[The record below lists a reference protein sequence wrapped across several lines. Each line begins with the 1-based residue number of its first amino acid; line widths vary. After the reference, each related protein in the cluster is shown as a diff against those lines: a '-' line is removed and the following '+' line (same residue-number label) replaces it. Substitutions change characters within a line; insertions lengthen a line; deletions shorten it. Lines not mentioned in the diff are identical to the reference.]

1 MSEIKIDTDEAKN
14 VVIDGTWLDN
24 YGDLQDPV
32 GKVSYDRPAFFK
44 VFRPRKTM
52 DVEEVKPHP
61 AIWRLY
67 EVNNTVE
74 FDFRSADLPMI
85 CPPLP
90 WVSTTTGAY
99 ITLNSELV
107 KITPRA
113 VSDQQER
120 LNLLPKGALDPVLDS
135 VNQLSSVPWQVN
147 KKLLDL
153 AIRIFTNDAPEV
165 DDRLKM
171 QLDIPLEV
179 KRLAKPKLAPRV
191 GCRMTNS
198 TLSKEEREHY
208 FKFVQETL
216 DYDDLRTATYSQY
229 CDLLYRLSLAKHF
242 ENEVLWFPHNLDFRG
257 RAYPLAPLINHMGS
271 DLPRSLLLFAKGK
284 PLGKDGFEWLKLHT
298 INLTDM
304 KKKESI
310 ASRLAFAEE
319 MLPEMLDSA
328 KNPLTGRRWWL
339 ESDAPWQTLS
349 ACMDVAAAL
358 ECPEGVENYVS
369 HLPIHQDGSCNGL
382 QHYAAIG
389 RDSLGASAVNLV
401 PSELPGDVYSE
412 IATIV
417 EQKRAEDSAA
427 GYDIAQNLEGIIRRK
442 VVKRPV
448 MTTVYGVTKY
458 GAAKQIAKELQD
470 INEFTGDLEASS
482 KYLATKTFESLNVLF
497 EASQEIQ
504 DWLTEC
510 ADMIASCGENVSWVT
525 PLGLPVVQPYTYL
538 VAKKKGVSGVTM
550 DMKHLYSLQ
559 PSEVPVKKVTKT
571 KHKNGFPPN
580 FIHSLDSSHMML
592 TSLHLWSKGITFAS
606 VHDCYWT
613 HATDVPAMNKVSQFI
628 KHMITVHFKF
638 PFRPAATS
646 SYLCTRHRF
655 WKIFRNISLSDTL
668 TLRPR

>member
-1 MSEIKIDTDEAKN
+1 MEAYFMDNKKNKDAAYWNDVSTSVSDYLDWDCDPRDKARTHREAMEEASSHFRLDRPRVIWPDSVRLAVGKELFHILVREITIDTDEENN
-14 VVIDGTWLDN
+14 VVIDGARLDN
-24 YGDLQDPV
+24 HGDLQDPI
-32 GKVSYDRPAFFK
+32 GKVSYDRNAFFK
-44 VFRPRKTM
+44 VFRPRKTI

-74 FDFRSADLPMI
+74 FDFGSADLPMI

-90 WVSTTTGAY
+90 WISTTTGAF

-113 VSDQQER
+113 VSDQQDR
-120 LNLLPKGALDPVLDS
+120 LNQLPKGALDPVLDS
-135 VNQLSSVPWQVN
+135 VNQLSSVPWRVN
-147 KKLLDL
+147 KPLLDL
-153 AIRIFTNDAPEV
+153 AIKIFTNEAPES
-165 DDRLKM
+165 
-171 QLDIPLEV
+171 
-179 KRLAKPKLAPRV
+179 
-191 GCRMTNS
+191 N
-198 TLSKEEREHY
+198 ER
-208 FKFVQETL
+208 
-216 DYDDLRTATYSQY
+216 
-229 CDLLYRLSLAKHF
+229 
-242 ENEVLWFPHNLDFRG
+242 
-257 RAYPLAPLINHMGS
+257 
-271 DLPRSLLLFAKGK
+271 
-284 PLGKDGFEWLKLHT
+284 LKLHT
-298 INLTDM
+298 INLPDM
-304 KKKESI
+304 KKKCTIKE
-310 ASRLAFAEE
+310 RLRFAEE

-328 KNPLTGRRWWL
+328 KRPLTGLRWWL

-349 ACMDVAAAL
+349 ACIDVAAAL
-358 ECPEGVENYVS
+358 ECPDGVENYVS

-417 EQKRAEDSAA
+417 ERKRREDSEA
-427 GYDIAQNLEGIIRRK
+427 GHETAQSLEGIIRRK

-448 MTTVYGVTKY
+448 MTTVYGVTMY
-458 GAAKQIAKELQD
+458 GATKQIAKELQD
-470 INEFTGDLEASS
+470 IEEFTGDLDASS

-510 ADMIASCGENVSWVT
+510 ADMIASCGENITWVT

-538 VAKKKGVSGVTM
+538 VAKKKGVSGVSM
-550 DMKHLYSLQ
+550 DMKHLYQLS
-559 PSEVPVKKVTKT
+559 PSEVPVKKVGRT

-592 TSLHLWSKGITFAS
+592 TALHLWSKGVTFAS

-613 HATDVPAMNKVSQFI
+613 HASDVPIMNKTCRDQFI
-628 KHMITVHFKF
+628 SLHSSPILENLSEYFLERHSAPPTPLEELPEKERELAKVNSLKRQMLFKSL
-638 PFRPAATS
+638 PEKGD
-646 SYLCTRHRF
+646 LDLNV
-655 WKIFRNISLSDTL
+655 IRNSTFFFS
-668 TLRPR
+668 

>member
-1 MSEIKIDTDEAKN
+1 MFRLDRPRVRWPDSVRLAVGKELFHILVSEIRIDTDEENN
-14 VVIDGTWLDN
+14 VVIDGAWLDT
-24 YGDLQDPV
+24 YGELHDPV
-32 GKVSYDRPAFFK
+32 GRVSYDREVFFK
-44 VFRPRKTM
+44 IFRPRKTM
-52 DVEEVKPHP
+52 HVEELKPHP

-67 EVNNTVE
+67 AVNNTVE

-113 VSDQQER
+113 VSDQQDR
-120 LNLLPKGALDPVLDS
+120 LSLLPKGALDPVLDS
-135 VNQLSSVPWQVN
+135 VNQLSSVPWKVN
-147 KKLLDL
+147 KELLDL

-165 DDRLKM
+165 DKRLKI

-179 KRLAKPKLAPRV
+179 NTLEKPKLDQSVAY
-191 GCRMTNS
+191 GMS
-198 TLSKEEREHY
+198 KGTLSKMEREHY
-208 FKFVQETL
+208 FKHVQQTQ

-284 PLGKDGFEWLKLHT
+284 PLGRDGFEWLKLHT

-349 ACMDVAAAL
+349 ACMEVAAAL

-412 IATIV
+412 IANIV
-417 EQKRAEDSAA
+417 EQKREEDSVA
-427 GYDIAQNLEGIIRRK
+427 GNDIAKNLEGIIRRK

-448 MTTVYGVTKY
+448 MTTVYGVTMY
-458 GAAKQIAKELQD
+458 GAAKQVF
-470 INEFTGDLEASS
+470 N
-482 KYLATKTFESLNVLF
+482 
-497 EASQEIQ
+497 
-504 DWLTEC
+504 
-510 ADMIASCGENVSWVT
+510 
-525 PLGLPVVQPYTYL
+525 
-538 VAKKKGVSGVTM
+538 
-550 DMKHLYSLQ
+550 
-559 PSEVPVKKVTKT
+559 
-571 KHKNGFPPN
+571 
-580 FIHSLDSSHMML
+580 
-592 TSLHLWSKGITFAS
+592 
-606 VHDCYWT
+606 
-613 HATDVPAMNKVSQFI
+613 
-628 KHMITVHFKF
+628 
-638 PFRPAATS
+638 
-646 SYLCTRHRF
+646 
-655 WKIFRNISLSDTL
+655 NI
-668 TLRPR
+668 